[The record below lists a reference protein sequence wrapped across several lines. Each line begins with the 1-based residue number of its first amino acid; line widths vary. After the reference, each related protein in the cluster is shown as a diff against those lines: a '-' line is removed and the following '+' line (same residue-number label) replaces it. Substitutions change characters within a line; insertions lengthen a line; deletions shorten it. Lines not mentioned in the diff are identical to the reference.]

1 MSDPMMLLA
10 RRIGTT
16 PGQAWTLSLGFLLA
30 VLLLTTS
37 LPPVLDQRAAPRP
50 IAAALPTEAPQ
61 ALLGQPVPDAAT
73 EPGVTDPGG
82 PDPLAPLEP
91 LLPAP
96 PAAPL
101 LPPALGEPF
110 SPAAPA
116 PAAGGAPPAPFALPP
131 PPPAV
136 AALTVREGGWSV
148 SGPPTAA
155 VPKDGLPVGAL
166 LGSEREQA
174 YVRLTGTGT
183 ELVLALVDDEGA
195 SVNPAGAAVRACRI
209 LDAGWTAQ
217 RPGPAV
223 DFDPGDC
230 VAAEPGPDS
239 TFRFGLAAYPDRT
252 GSAGF
257 ALVLDG
263 SAPTTP
269 PRTFRLTFLVPEM
282 SP

>member
-1 MSDPMMLLA
+1 MSDPMTLLA

-50 IAAALPTEAPQ
+50 VAAALPTEAPQ
-61 ALLGQPVPDAAT
+61 ALSGSPVPDAAT
-73 EPGVTDPGG
+73 EPGVTEPGVA
-82 PDPLAPLEP
+82 DPLAPLEP

-101 LPPALGEPF
+101 LPPALREPF

-148 SGPPTAA
+148 SGAPTAA

-166 LGSEREQA
+166 LGSERERA

-183 ELVLALVDDEGA
+183 DLVLALVDDEGA
-195 SVNPAGAAVRACRI
+195 SVNPTDAAVRACRI

-223 DFDPGDC
+223 EFDPEDC
-230 VAAEPGPDS
+230 VAAEPAPDS

-252 GSAGF
+252 GPAGF

>member
-1 MSDPMMLLA
+1 
-10 RRIGTT
+10 
-16 PGQAWTLSLGFLLA
+16 
-30 VLLLTTS
+30 
-37 LPPVLDQRAAPRP
+37 
-50 IAAALPTEAPQ
+50 
-61 ALLGQPVPDAAT
+61 
-73 EPGVTDPGG
+73 
-82 PDPLAPLEP
+82 
-91 LLPAP
+91 
-96 PAAPL
+96 
-101 LPPALGEPF
+101 
-110 SPAAPA
+110 
-116 PAAGGAPPAPFALPP
+116 
-131 PPPAV
+131 
-136 AALTVREGGWSV
+136 LTVREGGWSV
-148 SGPPTAA
+148 SGAPTAA

-174 YVRLTGTGT
+174 YVRLVGTGT
-183 ELVLALVDDEGA
+183 DLVLALVDDDGA
-195 SVNPAGAAVRACRI
+195 SVNPADAAVRACRI

-252 GSAGF
+252 GPAGF